1 VSFAG
6 GKTRPAPLQ
15 APYLA
20 QEAAKL
26 AQAGDRLV
34 QGEVPLQAEG
44 LVQELN
50 AKLRGYYT
58 YYGVKGNSAS
68 LREFF
73 T

>member
-1 VSFAG
+1 
-6 GKTRPAPLQ
+6 
-15 APYLA
+15 
-20 QEAAKL
+20 
-26 AQAGDRLV
+26 V